1 MKKNDTPAERW
12 LVRMLGGWGEWASTH
27 WGKTLLIAL
36 LITVILGIGISFLKL
51 ELTYYSM
58 MPRASKQVRDL
69 KKIIEEFPAASS
81 IVVVI
86 GAKDTHNK
94 EVAKRTVERAVDDLS
109 KLLSSSKYSKYV
121 AQVDG
126 RMDLSFFRKH
136 GLMLVKDKDI
146 KRFRKIFANLNVVPF
161 LKALN
166 NDFERE
172 YSGNEE
178 KFSEDEE
185 TVTSQLEGLREILKD
200 MNNYINTGDDRVLNA
215 RLPVSVDKFLF
226 GSPYY
231 LNKDGTMA
239 LMFIRP
245 TFTINDMD
253 IFVKAIPI
261 LDRAIKARANSLGVK
276 AGLTG
281 LIVVGKDEMVTG
293 EQGLEVSTTIALLL
307 ILMIVILSFR
317 MYSAPLISGI
327 PLVIGVFWTI
337 GLTGFVIRRLN
348 IMTAMYMIALIGLG
362 IDYAVH
368 LLTTYVQER
377 EEGKSFTVA
386 VGLSFRK
393 SGAGIVMGALT
404 TAVAFFALVIAKS
417 EVVQELGVVAGLGI
431 LCELLAMVILV
442 PALLGYRHYRISKKE
457 ASGGKKIKSTA
468 FLERNRLEYRLVSH
482 LGEEIKAKP
491 YLFFIVMLAI
501 GILLATQ
508 AGKASVEG
516 NLMKMEAKG
525 LESIKLQD
533 VMVKEF
539 GFAPDTL
546 SVVSN
551 NLESIRE
558 LGKKIKKLDSV
569 KTVESIAPFYP
580 SPKEQSARA
589 IDIKLFRDQLE
600 NMGNYSRNPEESVNV
615 NSLTKELKRL
625 NDNLLEMSDL
635 AYSAG
640 MDKTLFV
647 LDSITGLNTEGKQ
660 VNESV
665 VGRLIKTV
673 ESIPDSS
680 VRVEQF
686 QSKFAKL
693 LRERLLGMTNPEKI
707 TLSMVPKSIRDAYV
721 SKDGKDFLLNIV
733 PAENPW
739 VRKNRDILLKQL
751 NTVTDKVTG
760 MVLAADQLLVIAE
773 KDGVKAAIAAVIVIF
788 LLLVL
793 DFRNIKLSVITLTP
807 LLLSFVSLFG
817 IMALTGIKFDFV
829 NIISVPL
836 LIGIG
841 IDDAVHINH
850 RYLLEGK
857 GNIDTVV
864 AKTGKA
870 VFLTSLTTII
880 GFASFIPSPM
890 RAMKST
896 GIVLSVAMALAF
908 IFSILFYPA
917 LLVLV
922 RERLNMNILPWGYR
936 GRKEEEK

>member
-1 MKKNDTPAERW
+1 MRWSDTPEERW
-12 LVRMLGGWGEWASTH
+12 LVRALGRWGEWASLH
-27 WGKTLLIAL
+27 WARALFIAL
-36 LITVILGIGISFLKL
+36 VITVVLGVGITFLQV

-58 MPRASKQVRDL
+58 MPKASKQVRDL

-86 GAKDTHNK
+86 AAKDTHNR
-94 EVAKRTVERAVDDLS
+94 EAARRRVERAVDELS
-109 KLLSSSKYSKYV
+109 RLLSDSKYSRYV

-126 RMDLSFFRKH
+126 RMDLSFFKKH
-136 GLMLVKDKDI
+136 GLMLVKDRDI
-146 KRFRKIFANLNVVPF
+146 KRFRRMFADLNIVPF
-161 LKALN
+161 LKGLN
-166 NDFERE
+166 DDFEGE

-178 KFSEDEE
+178 KFSENEQ
-185 TVTSQLEGLREILKD
+185 TVTSQLEGLKEILGD
-200 MNNYINTGDDRVLNA
+200 MNSYVNTGDNRILDA
-215 RLPVSVDKFLF
+215 KLPLALDKFLF

-245 TFTINDMD
+245 TFTINDMN
-253 IFVKAIPI
+253 IFVKAVPM
-261 LDRAIKARANSLGVK
+261 LESVIKAKANSLGVK

-281 LIVVGKDEMVTG
+281 LVVVGKDEMVTS
-293 EQGLEVSTTIALLL
+293 EQGLAVSTTIALIL
-307 ILMIVILSFR
+307 ILVIMILSFR

-327 PLVIGVFWTI
+327 PLVVGVLWTI

-362 IDYAVH
+362 VDYAIH

-377 EEGKSFTVA
+377 DEGRSFTEA
-386 VGLSFRK
+386 VGLSLRK

-417 EVVQELGVVAGLGI
+417 EIVQELGIVAGLGI

-442 PALLGYRHYRISKKE
+442 PALLGYRHYRISRRE
-457 ASGGKKIKSTA
+457 ASEKGKVRGVSL
-468 FLERNRLEYRLVSH
+468 LERNKLEYKMVSRL
-482 LGEEIKAKP
+482 GGGIKRRP
-491 YLFFIVMLAI
+491 YLFVVVMLAV
-501 GILLATQ
+501 GVFLATQ
-508 AGKASVEG
+508 AGKVSIEG

-546 SVVSN
+546 SIVSN
-551 NLESIRE
+551 DLETVRR
-558 LGKKIKKLDSV
+558 LGERIKKLDSV
-569 KTVESIAPFYP
+569 KAVESIAPFCP
-580 SPKEQSARA
+580 SREEQQRRST
-589 IDIKLFRDQLE
+589 DIKLFKDQLE
-600 NMGNYSRNPEESVNV
+600 TT
-615 NSLTKELKRL
+615 SLYGKEPNKPVDIGALVRELKRL
-625 NDNLLEMSDL
+625 NDNFLEMSDL

-640 MDKTLFV
+640 MDRTLFV
-647 LDSITGLNTEGKQ
+647 LDNITGLNQEGKQ
-660 VNESV
+660 VGVSV
-665 VGRLIKTV
+665 VDTLIKSLTGTRDAGIRV
-673 ESIPDSS
+673 RRFEESFSN
-680 VRVEQF
+680 
-686 QSKFAKL
+686 L
-693 LRERLLGMTNPEKI
+693 LRERLLRMANPERI
-707 TLSMVPKSIRDAYV
+707 TLSMLPKKVRETFISR
-721 SKDGKDFLLNIV
+721 DGKDFLLNIV

-739 VRKNRDILLKQL
+739 VKKNRDILSKQL
-751 NTVTDKVTG
+751 ATVTDKVTG
-760 MVLAADQLLVIAE
+760 MVLAADQLIEIAE
-773 KDGVKAAIAAVIVIF
+773 RDGVKAAIAAVMVIF
-788 LLLVL
+788 LLLIL
-793 DFRNIKLSVITLTP
+793 DFRNIKLSLLTLTP

-817 IMALTGIKFDFV
+817 IMSLTGIKFDFV

-850 RYLLEGK
+850 RYLLEGRGK
-857 GNIDTVV
+857 IDTVV
-864 AKTGKA
+864 ARTGKA

-908 IFSILFYPA
+908 VFSILFYPA

-922 RERLNMNILPWGYR
+922 REKFNMNILPWNYGR
-936 GRKEEEK
+936 GKEKS